1 MVDRNRWSVYI
12 LTLVERYHK
21 LGPCSV
27 VRFWI
32 SPLYSTNCVFSG
44 STRWELIKKKK
55 TISTYVLQL
64 KRRFTIREYFFKKL
78 NEYCRI
84 DFTWTLHMIYK
95 HTWLCMMSAVVTRL
109 NAEDVNICVNVT
121 MNRDVCKRIHRR
133 KDKLTWR
140 NIYHQR
146 RL

>member
-12 LTLVERYHK
+12 LALVRSYHK

-32 SPLYSTNCVFSG
+32 NPLYSTNCVFPG
-44 STRWELIKKKK
+44 STRGELIKKKK

-84 DFTWTLHMIYK
+84 DFTWTLHMIYNTHVVVNDECCGHK
-95 HTWLCMMSAVVTRL
+95 CLIQKWCLCW
-109 NAEDVNICVNVT
+109 NICWINT
-121 MNRDVCKRIHRR
+121 IKESKNKRLDSWGLGEIF
-133 KDKLTWR
+133 
-140 NIYHQR
+140 
-146 RL
+146 